1 MSQIFVLISV
11 LFSSSF
17 FGQNQI
23 PTANTLPVKN
33 DYFRMDLNDLPKPTL
48 SFDSRLVN
56 TTNNQLSVY
65 NSFSKNND
73 NYILQQGEYY
83 ALSPKLVL
91 DNNWRGNKVD
101 SFNPYG
107 APTIGSA
114 LVLGFITVLFDKK

>member
-1 MSQIFVLISV
+1 MSQILVLISV

-17 FGQNQI
+17 FGQNLI
-23 PTANTLPVKN
+23 PITNTFQVKN

-48 SFDSRLVN
+48 SCDSRLVYI
-56 TTNNQLSVY
+56 TNNQLSVY

-107 APTIGSA
+107 APTIVSA
-114 LVLGFITVLFDKK
+114 FVLGFITVLFDKK